1 MRRTGTFHEV
11 LKATR
16 LEKKWQKRKSKR
28 RRQRKSQKYANFA
41 DMYRKIGYMESHPKG
56 GSSLRDVILGGQDGL
71 VNVLGIVLAVATATS
86 STKVVLI
93 AALAATLAESISMAA
108 VAYTSS
114 KAARDYYYKQLEIEK
129 QEIEEKPEVE
139 VQEIRDIYHQ
149 KGFRG
154 TLLNSIVK
162 KITSNKKLWLDTMM
176 KEELRLFPDD
186 YDNPVKSALVVGFA
200 ALIGSIIPIVPFFF
214 LPVGVSMIY
223 SIVISAI
230 TLFIAGIIK
239 ARITVGNPIKAGFE
253 MMLVGILAALAG
265 YLIGLLLARFTH
277 N

>member
-1 MRRTGTFHEV
+1 MG
-11 LKATR
+11 
-16 LEKKWQKRKSKR
+16 
-28 RRQRKSQKYANFA
+28 
-41 DMYRKIGYMESHPKG
+41 RKIGYMENHPKG
-56 GSSLRDVILGGQDGL
+56 GSSLRDIILGGQDGL

-139 VQEIRDIYHQ
+139 VQEIRDIYTQ

-154 TLLNSIVK
+154 KLLNSIVK

-186 YDNPVKSALVVGFA
+186 YDNPAKSALVVGFA
-200 ALIGSIIPIVPFFF
+200 ALIGSIIPILPFFF
-214 LPVGVSMIY
+214 LPVGISMIY
-223 SIVISAI
+223 SLVISAI
-230 TLFIAGIIK
+230 VLFLAGVIK
-239 ARITVGNPIKAGFE
+239 ARITIGNPIKAGFE

-265 YLIGLLLARFTH
+265 YLIGAALGAVYA
-277 N
+277 